1 VVFQPRVVPGLQASV
16 DYYSIKIYNLISDLT
31 EQQEVDAC
39 YFQHIQKYCQ
49 NLLLNGFGLGSSG
62 ASTPV
67 IVQVYENLY
76 RLSEKGMDVEA
87 SYPVDLSSLWSP
99 LGQLTFH
106 AIATH
111 YINYTTNNNITAI
124 NLAGSNSPGS
134 GSTGS
139 GVTPNWMARV
149 ETMYTKDSWSFD
161 VVSRIVSPGNLN
173 DASDIYIQCTANC
186 KAGTGVYKT
195 ANVTSVPGQIVFD
208 GTISKKFDLSDR
220 GQANVY
226 LMVRNLLNRQPPV
239 IAGLSSTSY
248 GSENVPAY
256 PQTNTSLYDYLGRE
270 FTLGVKV
277 QF

>member
-1 VVFQPRVVPGLQASV
+1 
-16 DYYSIKIYNLISDLT
+16 
-31 EQQEVDAC
+31 
-39 YFQHIQKYCQ
+39 
-49 NLLLNGFGLGSSG
+49 
-62 ASTPV
+62 
-67 IVQVYENLY
+67 
-76 RLSEKGMDVEA
+76 MDFEA

-111 YINYTTNNNITAI
+111 YINYTTNNNITSI

-134 GSTGS
+134 GSTGT
-139 GVTPNWMARV
+139 GVTPNWISRLEA
-149 ETMYTKDSWSFD
+149 MYTKESWSFD
-161 VVSRIVSPGNLN
+161 VVSRIVSPGSLN
-173 DASDIYIQCTANC
+173 DASDIYIQCSTNC
-186 KAGTGVYKT
+186 KAGTGIYKT
-195 ANVTSVPGQIVFD
+195 SNVTSVPGQIVFD
-208 GTISKKFDLSDR
+208 GTITKKLDLSHG

-248 GSENVPAY
+248 GAENVPAY

-270 FTLGVKV
+270 FSLGVKV